1 MSGKPTT
8 PVQSPKAP
16 KVLKMEA
23 PLTPPSSR
31 PKLKRLSTLYLET
44 PEQNVDLLP
53 FLPSRKRLLLVY
65 RSPDY
70 KLNLH
75 NVQSPHGSSALKTP
89 RPYGEEHEE
98 QHAKMQKTPQYLPS
112 RRLFE
117 ESFGQ
122 TPSTRE
128 DLSEISLQLKSK
140 LSSALGKL
148 QQAQHHGRSS
158 GKAIGDTLA
167 QLPQPPSVAVPKTPT
182 AFVRSRPAS
191 MTLQR
196 SPMESPPRV
205 QTNMTTLDL
214 AHLQVTPFERVT
226 IQLPDEESS
235 AHNALM
241 AALSRQKRRSRGSFL
256 LPGRGARRESLTQT
270 QLPAV
275 VLKLAQAPAQAQ
287 AQAQEL
293 VQAQVQ
299 LLTQAQVLMQV
310 PRPQLQPPPPLHPQA
325 RAGSP
330 PLKLPPIQMPK
341 DPTTEQDAV
350 LSLMSLS
357 LPQSVKF
364 LHSRSH
370 SLNTGSPVSR
380 SLSVASGGPLVQLP
394 PISGLINA
402 SRYKDDD
409 ATDVENDETDDD
421 E

>member
-122 TPSTRE
+122 TSSTRE

-182 AFVRSRPAS
+182 TFVRSRPAS

-196 SPMESPPRV
+196 SPMESPPRL

-214 AHLQVTPFERVT
+214 THPQATPFERVT
-226 IQLPDEESS
+226 IQLPDEETS
-235 AHNALM
+235 AHNALI
-241 AALSRQKRRSRGSFL
+241 AALNRQKRRSRGSFL

-270 QLPAV
+270 QLQAV

-287 AQAQEL
+287 AQAQS
-293 VQAQVQ
+293 QSQSQV
-299 LLTQAQVLMQV
+299 A
-310 PRPQLQPPPPLHPQA
+310 RPQLQPPPPLHPQA

-380 SLSVASGGPLVQLP
+380 ALSVASGGPLVQLP
-394 PISGLINA
+394 PISGLLNA
-402 SRYKDDD
+402 SRYKDDDD

-421 E
+421 DDE

>member
-23 PLTPPSSR
+23 PSTPPSSR
-31 PKLKRLSTLYLET
+31 PKSKRLSTSYLET

-53 FLPSRKRLLLVY
+53 FSPSRKRSSSVY

-70 KLNLH
+70 KLNSH

-122 TPSTRE
+122 TSSTRE

-167 QLPQPPSVAVPKTPT
+167 QSPQPPSVAVPKTPT
-182 AFVRSRPAS
+182 TFVRSRPAS

-196 SPMESPPRV
+196 SPMESPPRL

-214 AHLQVTPFERVT
+214 THPQATPFERVT
-226 IQLPDEESS
+226 IQSPDEETS
-235 AHNALM
+235 AHNALI
-241 AALSRQKRRSRGSFL
+241 AALNRQKRRSRGSFSS
-256 LPGRGARRESLTQT
+256 PGRGARRESLTQT
-270 QLPAV
+270 QSQAV
-275 VLKLAQAPAQAQ
+275 VSKSAQAPAQAQ
-287 AQAQEL
+287 AQAQS
-293 VQAQVQ
+293 QSQSQV
-299 LLTQAQVLMQV
+299 A
-310 PRPQLQPPPPLHPQA
+310 RPQSQPPPPLHPQA

-357 LPQSVKF
+357 SPQSVKF
-364 LHSRSH
+364 SHSRSH

-380 SLSVASGGPLVQLP
+380 ASSVASGGPSVQLP
-394 PISGLINA
+394 PISGLLNA
-402 SRYKDDD
+402 SRYKDDDD

-421 E
+421 DDE